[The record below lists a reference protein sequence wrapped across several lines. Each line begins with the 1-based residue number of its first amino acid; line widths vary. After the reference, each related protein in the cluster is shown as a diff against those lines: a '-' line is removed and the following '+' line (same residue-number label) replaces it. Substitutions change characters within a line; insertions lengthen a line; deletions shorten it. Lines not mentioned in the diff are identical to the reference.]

1 MSANRAEHIAPPLA
15 GGAGLAK
22 PSRGGGIPRARE
34 LRKSAT
40 EAEKK
45 LWEVLRRKQIHGLRF
60 RRQYP
65 IGPYFA
71 DFVCL
76 PARLIV
82 ELDGGQ
88 HAEGSSLA
96 HDRKRTTWLE
106 GQHFRVLRF
115 WNLDVFENIDGVM
128 DRIAD
133 AVRVP
138 LPLTLSGYRS
148 PAGLRSTPSTRKG
161 RGNSP
166 SAAGGGH

>member
-1 MSANRAEHIAPPLA
+1 MNAHRAMYFAPPV
-15 GGAGLAK
+15 GGGGGLAK
-22 PSRGGGIPRARE
+22 PSRGGVIQRARA

-45 LWEVLRRKQIHGLRF
+45 LWEVLRRKHIHGLRF

-88 HAEGSSLA
+88 HADGAAVA
-96 HDRKRTTWLE
+96 HDNRRTTWLE
-106 GQHFRVLRF
+106 GERFRVLRF
-115 WNLDVFENIDGVM
+115 WNLDVFEDIDGIM

-133 AVRVP
+133 AVREP
-138 LPLTLSGYRS
+138 LPLT
-148 PAGLRSTPSTRKG
+148 PSRKG
-161 RGNSP
+161 RGKTFG
-166 SAAGGGH
+166 AAEKH

>member
-1 MSANRAEHIAPPLA
+1 MSATRARDLAPPLA

-22 PSRGGGIPRARE
+22 PSRGGGVQRARA

-45 LWEVLRRKQIHGLRF
+45 LWEVLRRKRIHGLRF

-76 PARLIV
+76 PARLVV
-82 ELDGGQ
+82 EIDGGQ
-88 HAEGSSLA
+88 HADDAALA
-96 HDRKRTTWLE
+96 YDSRRTVWLE
-106 GQHFRVLRF
+106 EQRFRVLRF
-115 WNLDVFENIDGVM
+115 WNLDVFEDIDGVM

-133 AVRVP
+133 AVREP
-138 LPLTLSGYRS
+138 LPLT
-148 PAGLRSTPSTRKG
+148 PSRKG
-161 RGNSP
+161 RGNSIGAMERP
-166 SAAGGGH
+166 

>member
-1 MSANRAEHIAPPLA
+1 MHSPLPPREGPERLSA
-15 GGAGLAK
+15 AK
-22 PSRGGGIPRARE
+22 PGRGRGIPRARA
-34 LRKSAT
+34 LRKLAT
-40 EAEKK
+40 VAEQK
-45 LWEVLRRKQIHGLRF
+45 LWEMLRRKQVHGLRF

-88 HAEGSSLA
+88 HAEDNALEY
-96 HDRKRTTWLE
+96 DRRRTAWLE
-106 GQHFRVLRF
+106 SQRFRVLRF

-133 AVRVP
+133 AVKEP
-138 LPLTLSGYRS
+138 LPLT
-148 PAGLRSTPSTRKG
+148 PSRKG
-161 RGNSP
+161 RGK
-166 SAAGGGH
+166 AVREAERH

>member
-1 MSANRAEHIAPPLA
+1 MNADRAAETAPPLA

-22 PSRGGGIPRARE
+22 PSRGGGIPRARA

-45 LWEVLRRKQIHGLRF
+45 LWEILRRKHIDGLRF
-60 RRQYP
+60 RRQFP

-88 HAEGSSLA
+88 HGDDAA
-96 HDRKRTTWLE
+96 FIYDQKRTAWLE
-106 GQHFRVLRF
+106 GQRFRVIRF
-115 WNLDVFENIDGVM
+115 WNLDVFEDIDGVM

-133 AVRVP
+133 AVREP
-138 LPLTLSGYRS
+138 LPL
-148 PAGLRSTPSTRKG
+148 APSRKG
-161 RGNSP
+161 RGNSQP
-166 SAAGGGH
+166 YV

>member
-1 MSANRAEHIAPPLA
+1 M
-15 GGAGLAK
+15 AK
-22 PSRGGGIPRARE
+22 PSRGWGIARARA

-45 LWEVLRRKQIHGLRF
+45 LWEILRRKRIHGLRF

-88 HAEGSSLA
+88 HADDVA
-96 HDRKRTTWLE
+96 FIYDRKRTAWLE
-106 GQHFRVLRF
+106 GQRFRVIRF
-115 WNLDVFENIDGVM
+115 WNLDVVEDIDGVM

-133 AVRVP
+133 AVREP
-138 LPLTLSGYRS
+138 LPLT
-148 PAGLRSTPSTRKG
+148 PSRKG
-161 RGNSP
+161 RGNP
-166 SAAGGGH
+166 C